1 MGYFIKKNKALI
13 ASKLLKTTVE
23 QEVSIDQEKQ
33 DKIVEDTLV
42 VHEKREIKKMVT
54 PVVNQNVIK
63 SEPTTLKSGSVT
75 KVRMEEPAH
84 EKSGNDIEKT
94 VEPILKKGLVAE
106 QKKPILKKGTVVVQK
121 DVKIENVNFFRKI
134 EETSGRNLTD
144 IYDQLTDKDNK
155 NIDNLLS
162 LGNRITRELGKKDI
176 TRSFIDLK
184 KFQSFIKGKTIILVA
199 NSSDL
204 LNHKNGSLIDSHDIV
219 VRFNSFK
226 IDPEHTGNKTT
237 IHTSVYLQDINLEYF
252 VPIRFI
258 VSINLTNWVNKI
270 ESIGKFNQGLLLKY
284 NHHNEI
290 KGQQKDKR
298 PTTTGFVMLT
308 LLLKLGGFKEL
319 NLIGFNF
326 YEGGMDSILRTDE
339 GVALNISKVHDYNF
353 EKSMIMA
360 HANKYDDK
368 NNIIT
373 FYDNSTL

>member
-1 MGYFIKKNKALI
+1 MGYFVRKNRI
-13 ASKLLKTTVE
+13 TTSKLIK
-23 QEVSIDQEKQ
+23 QEVIDKKVNIDQEKQ
-33 DKIVEDTLV
+33 NKIVESTLL

-54 PVVNQNVIK
+54 PSANQNVVK
-63 SEPTTLKSGSVT
+63 SEPTTLKSGGVT
-75 KVRMEEPAH
+75 KVQIEEPKH
-84 EKSGNDIEKT
+84 EKT
-94 VEPILKKGLVAE
+94 VEPILKKGAA
-106 QKKPILKKGTVVVQK
+106 
-121 DVKIENVNFFRKI
+121 NFFKKI
-134 EETSGRNLTD
+134 EEVSGGNLTG

-162 LGNRITRELGKKDI
+162 LGNRITRELGERDI

-184 KFQSFIKGKTIILVA
+184 KFQSFIKDKTIILVA

-204 LNHKNGSLIDSHDIV
+204 LNNKNGSLIDSHDIV

-226 IDPEHTGNKTT
+226 IDPEYTGSKTT

-258 VSINLTNWVNKI
+258 VSINLTNWINKV
-270 ESIGKFNQGLLLKY
+270 ETLNKFNQGLLLKY

-319 NLIGFNF
+319 NLMGFNF
-326 YEGGMDSILRTDE
+326 YEGGMNSILRTDE
-339 GVALNISKVHDYNF
+339 GVALNISNVHDYNF